1 MAVFQD
7 DSMPVRSC
15 IPSPCLLQK
24 QSSNHLKKR
33 AFPFNKIYNKYSPV
47 TSNINLNSVK
57 KLVGEHKTTF
67 SMQSSHVLLIHTW
80 CMQFC
85 LMADTYRC
93 RTKILSIIKGITLV
107 LLSCKGLSS
116 NWLQVKVTQLYW
128 IRNIVISSYQ
138 TYLFQLMPVSR
149 MTLNQFA
156 VSYLTTALFR
166 STLWINQRRIF
177 LYLYTLIPSHIS
189 TQYCH

>member
-15 IPSPCLLQK
+15 IPSHCLLQK

-128 IRNIVISSYQ
+128 IRNTVIGGYQ
-138 TYLFQLMPVSR
+138 TYLFQLMPASR
-149 MTLNQFA
+149 DDFKSVCSFILNHCLIQKYSLNQSKA
-156 VSYLTTALFR
+156 YLSL
-166 STLWINQRRIF
+166 SIYINF
-177 LYLYTLIPSHIS
+177 
-189 TQYCH
+189 